1 MKWLLTNSTDDNKAR
16 AGECGAIGMI
26 VSAIKVHTNNLNVCE
41 YGCKTLCN
49 ITSNNGKTSY
59 ARQKRT
65 LAIPIP
71 YYYYYRRQQR

>member
-1 MKWLLTNSTDDNKAR
+1 MKLLLTNSTDDNKAR

-49 ITSNNGKTSY
+49 ITLNNGKTSY
-59 ARQKRT
+59 TKQKRT
-65 LAIPIP
+65 LAKSIP
-71 YYYYYRRQQR
+71 YYYYRCQQR